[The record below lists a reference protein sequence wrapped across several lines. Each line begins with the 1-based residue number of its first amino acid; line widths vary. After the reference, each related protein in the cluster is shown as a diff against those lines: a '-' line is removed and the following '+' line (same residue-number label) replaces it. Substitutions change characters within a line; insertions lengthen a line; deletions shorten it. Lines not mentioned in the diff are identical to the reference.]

1 MVFDAEFVQT
11 LLDGDQKPCDEGFA
25 FVGAL
30 FELGDDVFVV
40 LRFEVFQRDVLQ
52 LAFETVE
59 TQLVGDLGVEVHA
72 FPALLAP
79 LLVREDL
86 QRAHHFEPVG
96 QLDED
101 DAGVFGVGDEQ
112 VAEILGL
119 LLGDLQFQFRD
130 VAHPDRD
137 ADDLL
142 AEAAADVGGQGEEL
156 FGRELFVGQT
166 HHVVQD
172 GRDGGVASESHFGD
186 HDSGHG
192 RGMRQQGA
200 AVIAGQGRKLPVGV
214 DQRLVHECLSLLRE
228 VRAHERAEFF
238 VT

>member
-1 MVFDAEFVQT
+1 MKCLLFALT
-11 LLDGDQKPCDEGFA
+11 LFAVLAAVSPCRADGELR
-25 FVGAL
+25 AL
-30 FELGDDVFVV
+30 QDSVV
-40 LRFEVFQRDVLQ
+40 RW
-52 LAFETVE
+52 LA
-59 TQLVGDLGVEVHA
+59 
-72 FPALLAP
+72 
-79 LLVREDL
+79 
-86 QRAHHFEPVG
+86 
-96 QLDED
+96 
-101 DAGVFGVGDEQ
+101 
-112 VAEILGL
+112 
-119 LLGDLQFQFRD
+119 
-130 VAHPDRD
+130 AHP
-137 ADDLL
+137 DDLL

>member
-1 MVFDAEFVQT
+1 M
-11 LLDGDQKPCDEGFA
+11 
-25 FVGAL
+25 
-30 FELGDDVFVV
+30 
-40 LRFEVFQRDVLQ
+40 
-52 LAFETVE
+52 
-59 TQLVGDLGVEVHA
+59 
-72 FPALLAP
+72 
-79 LLVREDL
+79 REDL

-112 VAEILGL
+112 VAEIFGL

-166 HHVVQD
+166 YHVVQD
-172 GRDGGVASESHFGD
+172 G
-186 HDSGHG
+186 
-192 RGMRQQGA
+192 
-200 AVIAGQGRKLPVGV
+200 
-214 DQRLVHECLSLLRE
+214 
-228 VRAHERAEFF
+228 
-238 VT
+238 

>member
-1 MVFDAEFVQT
+1 M
-11 LLDGDQKPCDEGFA
+11 
-25 FVGAL
+25 
-30 FELGDDVFVV
+30 FVV
-40 LRFEVFQRDVLQ
+40 LGFEVFQCDVLQ
-52 LAFETVE
+52 FALEAVK
-59 TQLVGDLGVEVHA
+59 TQFMGDLGVEVHRL
-72 FPALLAP
+72 PALLAP
-79 LLVREDL
+79 FFTREHFE
-86 QRAHHFEPVG
+86 RAHHFEPVG
-96 QLDED
+96 QLDENH
-101 DAGVFGVGDEQ
+101 ARVFRIGNQQ
-112 VAEILGL
+112 VAEIVGL
-119 LLGDLQFQFRD
+119 FLGDLQFQFGD
-130 VAHPDRD
+130 VRKAHCE
-137 ADDLL
+137 ADDLF
-142 AEAAADVGGQGEEL
+142 AEAVADVGGQGEEL